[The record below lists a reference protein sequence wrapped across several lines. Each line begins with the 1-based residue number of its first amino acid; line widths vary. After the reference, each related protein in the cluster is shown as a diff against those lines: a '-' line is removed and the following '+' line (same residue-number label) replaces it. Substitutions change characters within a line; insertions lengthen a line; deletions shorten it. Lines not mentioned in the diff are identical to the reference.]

1 MKGCTGSI
9 QCYGSKYCQHAVQS
23 ITTINKCSTIIWILK
38 SETKYDK
45 IVIGFSGASGII
57 YGIRLLEILHSINIQ
72 TYLIISEWAKKN
84 IEIETDNR
92 LEYVKSLSSVN
103 YDNFKLDASVS
114 SGSFLHDGM
123 VIVPCSMKS
132 LSSIANGYD
141 DTLISRAAS
150 VTLKE
155 SRKLIL
161 VPRETPLSRIHLENM
176 IKLQDAGAIILPAM
190 PGFYHK
196 PSTISEIVDHLVGK
210 ILDQLK
216 IKHDL
221 FTRWKD
227 K

>member
-1 MKGCTGSI
+1 
-9 QCYGSKYCQHAVQS
+9 
-23 ITTINKCSTIIWILK
+23 LE
-38 SETKYDK
+38 SETRYDK

-57 YGIRLLEILHSINIQ
+57 YGIRLLEVLHSINIQ
-72 TYLIISEWAKKN
+72 TFLIVSEWAKKN
-84 IEIETDNR
+84 IEIETDKT
-92 LEYVKSLSSVN
+92 LEYVKSLSSIN

-196 PSTISEIVDHLVGK
+196 PSSIDEIVDHLVGK

-221 FTRWKD
+221 FRRWKD
-227 K
+227 Q

>member
-1 MKGCTGSI
+1 ML
-9 QCYGSKYCQHAVQS
+9 V
-23 ITTINKCSTIIWILK
+23 
-38 SETKYDK
+38 SEARYDK

-57 YGIRLLEILHSINIQ
+57 YGIRLLEVLHSINIQ

-84 IEIETDNR
+84 IVIETPKT

-103 YDNFKLDASVS
+103 YDNSKLDASVS

-176 IKLQDAGAIILPAM
+176 IKVQEAGAIVLPAM
-190 PGFYHK
+190 PGFYHN
-196 PSTISEIVDHLVGK
+196 PSSIDQIVDHLVGK

-216 IKHDL
+216 IKHEL
-221 FTRWKD
+221 FKRWKD
-227 K
+227 Q

>member
-1 MKGCTGSI
+1 L
-9 QCYGSKYCQHAVQS
+9 A
-23 ITTINKCSTIIWILK
+23 
-38 SETKYDK
+38 SETKHDK
-45 IVIGFSGASGII
+45 IVVGFSGASGII
-57 YGIRLLEILHSINIQ
+57 YGIRLLEILHSFNIQ

-84 IEIETDNR
+84 IEIETDKT

-123 VIVPCSMKS
+123 IIVPCSMKS

-155 SRKLIL
+155 SRKLII

-176 IKLQDAGAIILPAM
+176 IKLQEAGAIILPAM

-196 PSTISEIVDHLVGK
+196 PSTIDEIIDHLVGK

-216 IKHDL
+216 IEHDL
-221 FTRWKD
+221 FKRWKD
-227 K
+227 Q

>member
-1 MKGCTGSI
+1 
-9 QCYGSKYCQHAVQS
+9 
-23 ITTINKCSTIIWILK
+23 LK
-38 SETKYDK
+38 SETRYDK

-57 YGIRLLEILHSINIQ
+57 YGIRLLEVLHSINIQ
-72 TYLIISEWAKKN
+72 TFLIVSEWAKKN
-84 IEIETDNR
+84 IVIETDKT
-92 LEYVKSLSSVN
+92 LEYVKSLSSIN

-196 PSTISEIVDHLVGK
+196 PSTINEIVDHLVGK

-221 FTRWKD
+221 FRRWKD
-227 K
+227 Q

>member
-1 MKGCTGSI
+1 LTSG
-9 QCYGSKYCQHAVQS
+9 
-23 ITTINKCSTIIWILK
+23 
-38 SETKYDK
+38 TKHDK
-45 IVIGFSGASGII
+45 IVIGLSGASGII
-57 YGIRLLEILHSINIQ
+57 YGIRLLEILHSIDIQ

-84 IEIETDNR
+84 IEIETQKT
-92 LEYVKSLSSVN
+92 LEYVKSLSFVD

-155 SRKLIL
+155 SRKLII

-176 IKLQDAGAIILPAM
+176 IKLQEAGAIILPAM

-196 PSTISEIVDHLVGK
+196 PSTIDEIIDHLVGK

-216 IKHDL
+216 IEHDL
-221 FTRWKD
+221 FNRWKD
-227 K
+227 Q

>member
-1 MKGCTGSI
+1 M
-9 QCYGSKYCQHAVQS
+9 
-23 ITTINKCSTIIWILK
+23 K
-38 SETKYDK
+38 SETRYDK

-57 YGIRLLEILHSINIQ
+57 YGIRLLEVLHSIDIQ
-72 TYLIISEWAKKN
+72 TFLIVSEWAKKN
-84 IEIETDNR
+84 IEIETDKT
-92 LEYVKSLSSVN
+92 LEYVKSLSSIN
-103 YDNFKLDASVS
+103 YDNSKLDASVS

-196 PSTISEIVDHLVGK
+196 PSTINEIVDHLVGK

-221 FTRWKD
+221 FRRWKD
-227 K
+227 Q

>member
-1 MKGCTGSI
+1 LT
-9 QCYGSKYCQHAVQS
+9 
-23 ITTINKCSTIIWILK
+23 
-38 SETKYDK
+38 SETKHDK

-84 IEIETDNR
+84 IEIETDKT

-155 SRKLIL
+155 SRKLII

-176 IKLQDAGAIILPAM
+176 IKLQEAGAIILPAM

-196 PSTISEIVDHLVGK
+196 PSTIDEIIDHLVGK

-216 IKHDL
+216 IQHDL
-221 FTRWKD
+221 FKRWKD
-227 K
+227 Q

>member
-1 MKGCTGSI
+1 LTP
-9 QCYGSKYCQHAVQS
+9 
-23 ITTINKCSTIIWILK
+23 
-38 SETKYDK
+38 ETRYDR

-57 YGIRLLEILHSINIQ
+57 YGIRLLEILHSLNIQ
-72 TYLIISEWAKKN
+72 TYLIVSEWGKKN
-84 IEIETDNR
+84 IEIETDKN
-92 LEYVKSLSSVN
+92 LEYVKSLSSIS
-103 YDNFKLDASVS
+103 YENFKLDASVS

-196 PSTISEIVDHLVGK
+196 PSTIDEIVDHLVGK

>member
-1 MKGCTGSI
+1 LT
-9 QCYGSKYCQHAVQS
+9 
-23 ITTINKCSTIIWILK
+23 
-38 SETKYDK
+38 SETKHDK

-84 IEIETDNR
+84 IEIETDKT

-155 SRKLIL
+155 SRKLII

-176 IKLQDAGAIILPAM
+176 IKLQEAGAIILPAM
-190 PGFYHK
+190 PGFYHN
-196 PSTISEIVDHLVGK
+196 PSTIDEIIDHLVGK

-216 IKHDL
+216 IEHDL
-221 FTRWKD
+221 FKRWKD
-227 K
+227 I

>member
-1 MKGCTGSI
+1 M
-9 QCYGSKYCQHAVQS
+9 A
-23 ITTINKCSTIIWILK
+23 
-38 SETKYDK
+38 ETRHDK

-57 YGIRLLEILHSINIQ
+57 YGIRLIEVLHSMSIE

-84 IEIETDNR
+84 IVIETDKT

-103 YDNFKLDASVS
+103 YDNFRLDASVS
-114 SGSFLHDGM
+114 SGSFLHNGM

-155 SRKLIL
+155 SRKLII

-176 IKLQDAGAIILPAM
+176 IKLQQAGAIILPAM
-190 PGFYHK
+190 PGFYHR
-196 PSTISEIVDHLVGK
+196 PSTIEEIVDHLVGK
-210 ILDQLK
+210 ILDQLN
-216 IKHDL
+216 IEHDL
-221 FTRWKD
+221 FKRWKD
-227 K
+227 Q

>member
-1 MKGCTGSI
+1 LT
-9 QCYGSKYCQHAVQS
+9 
-23 ITTINKCSTIIWILK
+23 
-38 SETKYDK
+38 SETKHDK

-84 IEIETDNR
+84 IEIETDKT

-155 SRKLIL
+155 SRKLII

-176 IKLQDAGAIILPAM
+176 IKLQEAGAIILPAM

-196 PSTISEIVDHLVGK
+196 PSTIDEIIDHLVGK

-216 IKHDL
+216 IEHDL
-221 FTRWKD
+221 FKRWKD
-227 K
+227 Q

>member
-1 MKGCTGSI
+1 MT
-9 QCYGSKYCQHAVQS
+9 
-23 ITTINKCSTIIWILK
+23 
-38 SETKYDK
+38 SEIKHDK

-84 IEIETDNR
+84 IEIETDKS

-155 SRKLIL
+155 SRKLII

-176 IKLQDAGAIILPAM
+176 IKLQEAGAIILPAM

-196 PSTISEIVDHLVGK
+196 PLTIDEIVDHLVGK

-216 IKHDL
+216 IEHDL
-221 FTRWKD
+221 FKRWKGQ
-227 K
+227 

>member
-1 MKGCTGSI
+1 LADTR
-9 QCYGSKYCQHAVQS
+9 
-23 ITTINKCSTIIWILK
+23 N
-38 SETKYDK
+38 DK

-57 YGIRLLEILHSINIQ
+57 YGIRLLEILHSIKIE
-72 TYLIISEWAKKN
+72 TYLIMSEWAKKN
-84 IEIETDNR
+84 IEIETNKT

-103 YDNFKLDASVS
+103 YENFKLDASVS
-114 SGSFLHDGM
+114 SGSFLHNGM

-155 SRKLIL
+155 SRKLII

-176 IKLQDAGAIILPAM
+176 IKLQEAGAIILPAM

-196 PSTISEIVDHLVGK
+196 PSTIEEIVDHLVGK
-210 ILDQLK
+210 ILDQLN
-216 IKHDL
+216 IKHDI
-221 FTRWKD
+221 FKRWKD
-227 K
+227 Q

>member
-1 MKGCTGSI
+1 M
-9 QCYGSKYCQHAVQS
+9 A
-23 ITTINKCSTIIWILK
+23 
-38 SETKYDK
+38 ETKHDK

-57 YGIRLLEILHSINIQ
+57 YGIRLLEILNSINIP

-84 IEIETDNR
+84 IEIETDKT

-155 SRKLIL
+155 SRKLII

-176 IKLQDAGAIILPAM
+176 VKLQEAGAIILPAM

-196 PSTISEIVDHLVGK
+196 PSTIEEIIDHLVGK
-210 ILDQLK
+210 ILDQLN
-216 IKHDL
+216 IKHGL
-221 FTRWKD
+221 FKRWKD
-227 K
+227 Q

>member
-1 MKGCTGSI
+1 MTP
-9 QCYGSKYCQHAVQS
+9 
-23 ITTINKCSTIIWILK
+23 
-38 SETKYDK
+38 ETRYDR

-84 IEIETDNR
+84 IEIETDKN
-92 LEYVKSLSSVN
+92 LEYVKSLSSIN
-103 YDNFKLDASVS
+103 YENFKLDASVS

-176 IKLQDAGAIILPAM
+176 IKLHDAGAIILPAM
-190 PGFYHK
+190 PGFYHR
-196 PSTISEIVDHLVGK
+196 PSRIDEIVDHLVGK

-216 IKHDL
+216 IKHDI

>member
-1 MKGCTGSI
+1 M
-9 QCYGSKYCQHAVQS
+9 A
-23 ITTINKCSTIIWILK
+23 
-38 SETKYDK
+38 ETRHDK

-57 YGIRLLEILHSINIQ
+57 YGIRLLEILHSINVQ

-84 IEIETDNR
+84 IEIETDKS

-103 YDNFKLDASVS
+103 YDNFRLDASVS

-155 SRKLIL
+155 SRKLII

-176 IKLQDAGAIILPAM
+176 VKLQEAGAIILPAM

-196 PSTISEIVDHLVGK
+196 PSTIEEIIDHLVGK
-210 ILDQLK
+210 ILDQLN

-221 FTRWKD
+221 FKRWTD
-227 K
+227 Q

>member
-1 MKGCTGSI
+1 M
-9 QCYGSKYCQHAVQS
+9 
-23 ITTINKCSTIIWILK
+23 K

-45 IVIGFSGASGII
+45 IVVGFSGASGVI

-72 TYLIISEWAKKN
+72 TYLIISDWAKRN
-84 IEIETDNR
+84 IETETHKT

-103 YDNFKLDASVS
+103 YDNFKLDAAVS

-155 SRKLIL
+155 SRTLIL

-196 PSTISEIVDHLVGK
+196 PSTIDEIIDHLVGK

-216 IKHDL
+216 IKHEL

-227 K
+227 Q

>member
-1 MKGCTGSI
+1 M
-9 QCYGSKYCQHAVQS
+9 
-23 ITTINKCSTIIWILK
+23 K
-38 SETKYDK
+38 SEIKYDK
-45 IVIGFSGASGII
+45 IVVGFSGASGVI
-57 YGIRLLEILHSINIQ
+57 YGIRLLEVLHSINIQ
-72 TYLIISEWAKKN
+72 TYLIISEWAKRN
-84 IEIETDNR
+84 IETETNKT

-103 YDNFKLDASVS
+103 YDNFKLDAAVS

-155 SRKLIL
+155 SRTLIL

-196 PSTISEIVDHLVGK
+196 PSTIDEIIDHLVGK

-216 IKHDL
+216 IKHEL

-227 K
+227 Q

>member
-1 MKGCTGSI
+1 M
-9 QCYGSKYCQHAVQS
+9 
-23 ITTINKCSTIIWILK
+23 K
-38 SETKYDK
+38 SETRYDK

-57 YGIRLLEILHSINIQ
+57 YGIRLLEVLHSIDIQ
-72 TYLIISEWAKKN
+72 TFLIVSEWAKKN
-84 IEIETDNR
+84 IEIETDKT
-92 LEYVKSLSSVN
+92 LGYVISLSSIN

-196 PSTISEIVDHLVGK
+196 PSTINEIVDHLVGK

-221 FTRWKD
+221 FSRWKD
-227 K
+227 Q

>member
-1 MKGCTGSI
+1 MT
-9 QCYGSKYCQHAVQS
+9 
-23 ITTINKCSTIIWILK
+23 
-38 SETKYDK
+38 SETKHDK

-84 IEIETDNR
+84 IEIETDKS

-155 SRKLIL
+155 SRKLII

-176 IKLQDAGAIILPAM
+176 IKLQEAGAIILPAM

-196 PSTISEIVDHLVGK
+196 PLTINEIVDHLVGK

-216 IKHDL
+216 IEHEL
-221 FTRWKD
+221 FKRWKGQ
-227 K
+227 

>member
-1 MKGCTGSI
+1 ML
-9 QCYGSKYCQHAVQS
+9 V
-23 ITTINKCSTIIWILK
+23 
-38 SETKYDK
+38 SEARYDK

-57 YGIRLLEILHSINIQ
+57 YGIRLLEVLHSINIQ

-84 IEIETDNR
+84 IVIETPKT

-103 YDNFKLDASVS
+103 YDNSKLDASVS

-176 IKLQDAGAIILPAM
+176 IKVQEAGAIILPAM
-190 PGFYHK
+190 PGFYHN
-196 PSTISEIVDHLVGK
+196 PSSIDQIVDHLVGK

-216 IKHDL
+216 IKHEL
-221 FTRWKD
+221 FKRWKD
-227 K
+227 Q

>member
-1 MKGCTGSI
+1 
-9 QCYGSKYCQHAVQS
+9 
-23 ITTINKCSTIIWILK
+23 LK
-38 SETKYDK
+38 SETRYDK

-57 YGIRLLEILHSINIQ
+57 YGIRLLEVLHSINIQ
-72 TYLIISEWAKKN
+72 TFLIVSEWAKKN
-84 IEIETDNR
+84 IEIETDKT
-92 LEYVKSLSSVN
+92 LEYVKSLSSIN

-196 PSTISEIVDHLVGK
+196 PSTINEIVDHLVGK

-221 FTRWKD
+221 FSRWKD
-227 K
+227 Q

>member
-1 MKGCTGSI
+1 ML
-9 QCYGSKYCQHAVQS
+9 V
-23 ITTINKCSTIIWILK
+23 
-38 SETKYDK
+38 SEARYDK

-57 YGIRLLEILHSINIQ
+57 YGIRLLEVLHSINIQ

-84 IEIETDNR
+84 IVIETPKT

-103 YDNFKLDASVS
+103 YDNSKLDASVS

-176 IKLQDAGAIILPAM
+176 IKVQEAGAIILPAM
-190 PGFYHK
+190 PGFYHN
-196 PSTISEIVDHLVGK
+196 PSSIDQIVDHLVGK

-216 IKHDL
+216 IKHEL
-221 FTRWKD
+221 FKRWKEQ
-227 K
+227 

>member
-1 MKGCTGSI
+1 MRSD
-9 QCYGSKYCQHAVQS
+9 
-23 ITTINKCSTIIWILK
+23 
-38 SETKYDK
+38 TKHHK
-45 IVIGFSGASGII
+45 IVIGVSGASGII

-84 IEIETDNR
+84 IEIETDKT

-155 SRKLIL
+155 SRKLII

-176 IKLQDAGAIILPAM
+176 IKLQEAGAIILPAM
-190 PGFYHK
+190 PGFYHN
-196 PSTISEIVDHLVGK
+196 PSTIDEIIDHLVGK

-216 IKHDL
+216 IEHDL
-221 FTRWKD
+221 FKRWKD
-227 K
+227 Q

>member
-1 MKGCTGSI
+1 MTEEG
-9 QCYGSKYCQHAVQS
+9 H
-23 ITTINKCSTIIWILK
+23 
-38 SETKYDK
+38 DK

-57 YGIRLLEILHSINIQ
+57 YGIRLIEVLHSINIE

-84 IEIETDNR
+84 IEIETDKT

-103 YDNFKLDASVS
+103 YDNFRLDASVS

-155 SRKLIL
+155 SRKLII

-176 IKLQDAGAIILPAM
+176 IKLQQAGAIILPAM
-190 PGFYHK
+190 PGFYHN
-196 PSTISEIVDHLVGK
+196 PSTIEEIVDHLVGK
-210 ILDQLK
+210 ILDQLN

-221 FTRWKD
+221 FKRWKD
-227 K
+227 Q

>member
-1 MKGCTGSI
+1 M
-9 QCYGSKYCQHAVQS
+9 A
-23 ITTINKCSTIIWILK
+23 
-38 SETKYDK
+38 ETRHDK

-57 YGIRLLEILHSINIQ
+57 YGIRLLEILHSINVQ

-84 IEIETDNR
+84 IEIETDKTF
-92 LEYVKSLSSVN
+92 EYVKSLSSVN

-114 SGSFLHDGM
+114 SGSFLHNGM

-155 SRKLIL
+155 SRKLII

-176 IKLQDAGAIILPAM
+176 VKLQEAGAIILPAM

-196 PSTISEIVDHLVGK
+196 PSTIEEIIDHLVGK
-210 ILDQLK
+210 ILDQLN

-221 FTRWKD
+221 FKRWKD
-227 K
+227 Q

>member
-1 MKGCTGSI
+1 
-9 QCYGSKYCQHAVQS
+9 
-23 ITTINKCSTIIWILK
+23 LK
-38 SETKYDK
+38 SETRYDK

-57 YGIRLLEILHSINIQ
+57 YGIRLLEVLHSINIQ
-72 TYLIISEWAKKN
+72 TFLIVSEWAKKN
-84 IEIETDNR
+84 IEIETDKT
-92 LEYVKSLSSVN
+92 LEYVKSLSSIN

-176 IKLQDAGAIILPAM
+176 IKLQEAGAIILPAM

-196 PSTISEIVDHLVGK
+196 PSTINEIVDHLVGK
-210 ILDQLK
+210 ILDQLR

-227 K
+227 Q

>member
-1 MKGCTGSI
+1 M
-9 QCYGSKYCQHAVQS
+9 A
-23 ITTINKCSTIIWILK
+23 
-38 SETKYDK
+38 ETRHDK

-57 YGIRLLEILHSINIQ
+57 YGIRLIEILHSINIE

-84 IEIETDNR
+84 IEIETDKT

-103 YDNFKLDASVS
+103 YDNFRLDASVS

-155 SRKLIL
+155 SRKLII

-176 IKLQDAGAIILPAM
+176 MKLQQAGAIILPAM

-196 PSTISEIVDHLVGK
+196 PSTIEEIIDHLVGK
-210 ILDQLK
+210 ILDQLN

-221 FTRWKD
+221 FKRWKD
-227 K
+227 Q

>member
-1 MKGCTGSI
+1 M
-9 QCYGSKYCQHAVQS
+9 A
-23 ITTINKCSTIIWILK
+23 
-38 SETKYDK
+38 ETRHDK

-57 YGIRLLEILHSINIQ
+57 YGIRLLEILNSINIQ

-84 IEIETDNR
+84 IEIETDKT

-103 YDNFKLDASVS
+103 YENFKLDASVS

-155 SRKLIL
+155 SRKLII

-176 IKLQDAGAIILPAM
+176 VKLQEAGAIILPAM

-196 PSTISEIVDHLVGK
+196 PSTIEEIIDHLVGK
-210 ILDQLK
+210 ILDQLN

-221 FTRWKD
+221 FKRWKD
-227 K
+227 Q

>member
-1 MKGCTGSI
+1 LRSD
-9 QCYGSKYCQHAVQS
+9 
-23 ITTINKCSTIIWILK
+23 
-38 SETKYDK
+38 TKNHR

-84 IEIETDNR
+84 IEIETDKTF
-92 LEYVKSLSSVN
+92 EYVKSLSSVN

-155 SRKLIL
+155 SRKLII

-176 IKLQDAGAIILPAM
+176 IKLQEAGAIILPAM
-190 PGFYHK
+190 PGFYHN
-196 PSTISEIVDHLVGK
+196 PSTIDEIIDHLVGK

-216 IKHDL
+216 IEHDL
-221 FTRWKD
+221 FKRWKD
-227 K
+227 Q

>member
-1 MKGCTGSI
+1 LTP
-9 QCYGSKYCQHAVQS
+9 
-23 ITTINKCSTIIWILK
+23 
-38 SETKYDK
+38 ETRYDR

-84 IEIETDNR
+84 IEIETDKN
-92 LEYVKSLSSVN
+92 LEYVKSLSSIN
-103 YDNFKLDASVS
+103 YENFKLDASVS

-196 PSTISEIVDHLVGK
+196 PSTIDEIVDHLVGK

-216 IKHDL
+216 IKHDI

-227 K
+227 N